1 MRVLIVSEDP
11 AERRRAASALHLHDD
26 VEVVEAG
33 AGPDAAAHLRDRT
46 FDVLVVDGD
55 LRPKGGFSWLYELRQ
70 HARLDGVQR
79 PPAVVMVAREE
90 DRWLAA
96 WAGAEVV
103 LRKPIDGFDMLREV
117 VALAGAAPVAP
128 A

>member
-11 AERRRAASALHLHDD
+11 AERRRAASALHLQDD

-33 AGPDAAAHLRDRT
+33 AGPVAAAHLRDRT

-55 LRPKGGFSWLYELRQ
+55 LRPKGGFSWLYELGQ
-70 HARLDGVQR
+70 QSRLDGVER
-79 PPAVVMVAREE
+79 PPAVVMVAREQ

-103 LRKPIDGFDMLREV
+103 LTKPVDGFDMLREV
-117 VALAGAAPVAP
+117 VTLAEAAPVAP